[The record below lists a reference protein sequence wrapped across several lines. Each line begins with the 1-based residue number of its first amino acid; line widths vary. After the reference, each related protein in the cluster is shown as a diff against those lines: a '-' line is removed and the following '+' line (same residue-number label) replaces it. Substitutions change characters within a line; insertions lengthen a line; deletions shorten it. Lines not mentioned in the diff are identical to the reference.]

1 MPKSK
6 ALQPIHLE
14 GFTLQRSMRSN
25 SGFVGVTRVSAAK
38 CASRP
43 FRAQADKTFGHT
55 YLGHYETAE
64 AAALVVAKHAATGE
78 MPERGPPRPTH
89 KVVFEQPPADF
100 VAEAE
105 GFQLEFCPHS
115 MSGYKGVC
123 QRSSHD
129 QFNHKRPWTA
139 TWITVGGPHTF
150 IGNFATKVEAA
161 VAVARYRATGEKPPA
176 LNDRWPLPPPP
187 PSGFVTE
194 AEGFT
199 LLRSV
204 GVCGYKGVTVCR
216 TSKSNPFKAA
226 GESVD
231 EPGKLVHLGL
241 YPTAV
246 EAAVAVARHAATG
259 EVRTKRKRA
268 VGRTGRGKKQHARES
283 SDSSAGDSGYSDDE
297 CSDNEGDGD
306 ENSGDDHETKSDG
319 DDGGGDNDEDDG
331 DEEQE
336 TAAVMG

>member
-1 MPKSK
+1 
-6 ALQPIHLE
+6 
-14 GFTLQRSMRSN
+14 
-25 SGFVGVTRVSAAK
+25 
-38 CASRP
+38 
-43 FRAQADKTFGHT
+43 
-55 YLGHYETAE
+55 
-64 AAALVVAKHAATGE
+64 
-78 MPERGPPRPTH
+78 
-89 KVVFEQPPADF
+89 
-100 VAEAE
+100 
-105 GFQLEFCPHS
+105 
-115 MSGYKGVC
+115 
-123 QRSSHD
+123 
-129 QFNHKRPWTA
+129 
-139 TWITVGGPHTF
+139 
-150 IGNFATKVEAA
+150 
-161 VAVARYRATGEKPPA
+161 
-176 LNDRWPLPPPP
+176 
-187 PSGFVTE
+187 
-194 AEGFT
+194 

-216 TSKSNPFKAA
+216 TIKSNPFKAA

-336 TAAVMG
+336 TAAVMGEIPPQRPLQLASQPLPQPPPPPPLCHAPGLDGMAAVRAMLVDFRLAQYSDVFEERGYDDLEYLRGLSFEELSHIGEACSMKLGHAHKFATLMGRRRDP